1 MTRYRI
7 VITIMLLVGLTS
19 NVMGDAVRYTPD
31 RWHSR
36 IYFTISHM
44 GLSDYQGRFID
55 YEFDFMFDENDFSNS
70 RIEVTV
76 PIAGIDTFSPELNEK
91 MPDEKFFDAGHFPEA
106 HFVSTSIETVDES
119 HAVLTG
125 DLTIRGISKS
135 VDFDVSY
142 NSKVMH
148 PYFKLNNIGLTAIGE
163 INSRDYGVNTL
174 PEWMLG
180 NRVQLRIE
188 MEAFEGEKIPYY
200 SE

>member
-1 MTRYRI
+1 MNRCRI
-7 VITIMLLVGLTS
+7 AITIMALLVLAS
-19 NVMGDAVRYTPD
+19 NALGDAVRYTPD
-31 RWHSR
+31 RWHTR

-44 GLSDYQGRFID
+44 GLSSYQGRFID
-55 YEFDFMFDENDFSNS
+55 YEFDFLFDENDFSNS

-91 MPDEKFFDAGHFPEA
+91 MPSEKFFDAGNFPEA

-119 HAVLTG
+119 HAVLIG
-125 DLTIRGISKS
+125 DLTIRGISKAVS
-135 VDFDVSY
+135 FDVSY

-148 PYFKLNNIGLTAIGE
+148 PYFKLNNIGLTATGE

-174 PEWMLG
+174 PDWMLG
-180 NRVQLRIE
+180 AAVQLKIE

>member
-1 MTRYRI
+1 
-7 VITIMLLVGLTS
+7 MLLVGLTS
-19 NVMGDAVRYTPD
+19 SVMGDAVRYTPD
-31 RWHSR
+31 RWHTR

-55 YEFDFMFDENDFSNS
+55 YEFDFMFDEEDFSNS

-91 MPDEKFFDAGHFPEA
+91 MPDEKFFDTGHFPTA
-106 HFVSTSIETVDES
+106 HFVSTAIETVDES

-135 VDFDVSY
+135 VNFDVSY

-148 PYFKLNNIGLTAIGE
+148 PYFKLNNIGLTATGE

-180 NRVQLRIE
+180 DVVRLRIE

>member
-1 MTRYRI
+1 MVKPGI
-7 VITIMLLVGLTS
+7 SITIIALLAMAANAFGY
-19 NVMGDAVRYTPD
+19 AVRYTPD
-31 RWHSR
+31 RWHTR
-36 IYFTISHM
+36 IYFTISHI

-55 YEFDFMFDENDFSNS
+55 YDFDFMFDEEDFSNS

-91 MPDEKFFDAGHFPEA
+91 MPDEKFFDTGNFQQA
-106 HFVSTSIETVDES
+106 HFVSTSIVTVDES

-135 VDFDVSY
+135 VNFDVSY
-142 NSKVMH
+142 NNKVMH
-148 PYFKLNNIGLTAIGE
+148 PYFKLNNIGLTATAE

-180 NRVQLRIE
+180 SVVRLRIE

>member
-1 MTRYRI
+1 MNRFSI
-7 VITIMLLVGLTS
+7 AITVLFLLLTS
-19 NVMGDAVRYTPD
+19 AFAESVRYTPD
-31 RWHSR
+31 RWHTR

-55 YEFDFMFDENDFSNS
+55 YDFDFMFDEDDFSNS

-91 MPDEKFFDAGHFPEA
+91 MPSEKFFDAAHFPSA
-106 HFVSTSIETVDES
+106 HFVSTTIETIDKQ
-119 HAVLTG
+119 HAAMTG
-125 DLTIRGISKS
+125 DLTIRG
-135 VDFDVSY
+135 VTRVVTFDVSY
-142 NSKVMH
+142 NNKIMH
-148 PYFKLNNIGLTAIGE
+148 PYFKLNNVGFTATAE
-163 INSRDYGVNTL
+163 IDSREFGVNTL

-180 NRVQLRIE
+180 AKVELRIE

>member
-1 MTRYRI
+1 MTKQVSMTII
-7 VITIMLLVGLTS
+7 VLFLLMTS
-19 NVMGDAVRYTPD
+19 AIAESVRYTPD
-31 RWHSR
+31 RWHTR

-55 YEFDFMFDENDFSNS
+55 YDFDFMFDEDDFSNS

-91 MPDEKFFDAGHFPEA
+91 MPSEKFFDAANFPSA
-106 HFVSTSIETVDES
+106 HFVSTAIETIDNQ
-119 HAVLTG
+119 HAVMIG
-125 DLTIRGISKS
+125 DLTIRG
-135 VDFDVSY
+135 VTREVTFDVSY
-142 NSKVMH
+142 NNKVMH
-148 PYFKLNNIGLTAIGE
+148 PYFKLNNVGFTATAQID
-163 INSRDYGVNTL
+163 SREFGVNTL

-180 NRVQLRIE
+180 AKVKLRIE